1 MTQHFFTKTLL
12 VGFLAAA
19 SLTSCKK
26 DEIRTTAAFGAEPK
40 VTASTSDAGVL
51 LRANKDN
58 NAVTYTWTPYTFTLS
73 DNTTS
78 ASPVTYTFQLAL
90 NGTGFANP
98 YEVTASPDKTSL
110 TLTVGQL
117 NAALINLKA
126 PLNQASVIQVR
137 LKTFVANNEA
147 PVYSNITTVIAT
159 PYDECVAPNSDTW
172 SLIGLAGVDW
182 NTDVPLKWSC
192 SENAYVVTMPLN
204 ADEFK
209 FRRNNDWAVNLG
221 AAGSGVT
228 TLTVGGSTALATGNP
243 PNLKI
248 GTAGTYTIKLK
259 VTGSGATTAGTVTL
273 TK

>member
-1 MTQHFFTKTLL
+1 MTKNLFTTALL
-12 VGFLAAA
+12 AGLLAV
-19 SLTSCKK
+19 SFTSCKK
-26 DEIRTTAAFGAEPK
+26 DEIRTTATFSDAPK
-40 VTASTSDAGVL
+40 LSSNTTNAGVL

-58 NAVTYTWTPYTFTLS
+58 DAVTYTWTPYTYTLS

-78 ASPVTYTFQLAL
+78 TSPVIYTLQISAD
-90 NGTGFANP
+90 GAFANP
-98 YEVTASPDKTSL
+98 YELVAGTDKAASLK
-110 TLTVGQL
+110 LTVGQL

-126 PLNQASVIQVR
+126 PLTKASTLQVR
-137 LKTFVANNEA
+137 LKTFVANNESA
-147 PVYSNITTVIAT
+147 IYSNAVSISAT

-182 NTDVPLKWSC
+182 STDVPLKWSC
-192 SENAYVVTMPLN
+192 SENAYVVTMALN

-221 AAGSGVT
+221 GAGSGVT
-228 TLTVGGSTALATGNP
+228 TLTVGGTTALATGNP

-273 TK
+273 VK